1 MKNYSTKRKF
11 GILIGWAAVAACMG
25 VIFYLSHQPR
35 EESAELSMAV
45 MNGIFAVFAWLT
57 DFLEHEAFRTLAHGL
72 EYCGLGALL
81 FHAFLQTTG
90 KSKPFIC
97 FAVAVA
103 YAISDEIHQIFVPG
117 RAFQISDIAVDAT
130 GAAAGIAVC
139 VVLYIIVLKIIK
151 KKSRKPLTDR

>member
-1 MKNYSTKRKF
+1 MKSYSTKRKF
-11 GILIGWAAVAACMG
+11 GIAIGWAAVAACMG

-35 EESAELSMAV
+35 EESAEFSLAV
-45 MNGIFAVFAWLT
+45 MNGIFAVFSWLSE
-57 DFLEHEAFRTLAHGL
+57 FLGHEAFRTLAHGL

-81 FHAFLQTTG
+81 YHAFLQTTG
-90 KSKPFIC
+90 KSKPLAC
-97 FAVAVA
+97 FAVAVL

-139 VVLYIIVLKIIK
+139 VLLYIIVLKIL
-151 KKSRKPLTDR
+151 KSRKPLADG

>member
-11 GILIGWAAVAACMG
+11 GIVLGWAAVAACMG

-35 EESAELSMAV
+35 EESAELSLTV
-45 MNGIFAVFAWLT
+45 MNGVLAVFAWLAE
-57 DFLEHEAFRTLAHGL
+57 FLGHEGFRTLAHGL

-97 FAVAVA
+97 FAVAVS
-103 YAISDEIHQIFVPG
+103 YAITDEIHQLFVPG
-117 RAFQISDIAVDAT
+117 RAFQFTDIAVDAT

-139 VVLYIIVLKIIK
+139 VGLYIIVLKIIK
-151 KKSRKPLTDR
+151 KKSGQPLKDR